1 MASVVA
7 EAFLSAFAE
16 VLVEKIIS
24 TEFVNYFWSKNL
36 DIPLFGKAKINI
48 VESSSCVLNDAEEKQ
63 IINTSVK
70 Q

>member
-16 VLVEKIIS
+16 GLLEKIIS

-36 DIPLFGKAKINI
+36 DVSLFEKLKLTLLSLQA
-48 VESSSCVLNDAEEKQ
+48 VLNDAEEKQ
-63 IINTSVK
+63 IINPSVK

>member
-7 EAFLSAFAE
+7 EAFLSAFEE
-16 VLVEKIIS
+16 VLLEKIIS

-36 DIPLFGKAKINI
+36 DVSLFEKLKLTLLSLQA
-48 VESSSCVLNDAEEKQ
+48 VLNDAEEKQ
-63 IINTSVK
+63 IINPSVK